1 LWQTISNTATGIAR
15 IESNLVVDL
24 DTNKS
29 AFDSIFRE
37 DHTRLRRLIRSK
49 KKQNHI
55 QLDRIEQNYLLV
67 KGLSPIDESKL
78 QDKRELV
85 INSLSHWFMS
95 VYALKM
101 IFREIIDELRTAKE
115 QYNDVIIGNPG
126 DDITDTKGGFDSNFG
141 DAVNGDGSG
150 DDVILSG
157 EGGGGNFGDT
167 EFGDGSGDDVMN
179 PLFFLNP
186 HLLVL
191 FLTGS

>member
-1 LWQTISNTATGIAR
+1 MSSR
-15 IESNLVVDL
+15 IDELRDLCGRLSLTLPQELLESNLVVDL

-115 QYNDVIIGNPG
+115 QYNIYISET
-126 DDITDTKGGFDSNFG
+126 DDIRKKKG
-141 DAVNGDGSG
+141 
-150 DDVILSG
+150 
-157 EGGGGNFGDT
+157 
-167 EFGDGSGDDVMN
+167 
-179 PLFFLNP
+179 
-186 HLLVL
+186 LLVFSDL
-191 FLTGS
+191 Q